1 MEDISES
8 LIDETPSNNSSNVI
22 PYDPRRRYEEL
33 LEQVERLG
41 HFSTKTFCVNSS
53 KLEMKVSFTT
63 NWFIQSMIG
72 SAQNHRIYS
81 LHMVN
86 HRTHMEV

>member
-53 KLEMKVSFTT
+53 KLESKVSFTT
-63 NWFIQSMIG
+63 
-72 SAQNHRIYS
+72 RISS
-81 LHMVN
+81 L
-86 HRTHMEV
+86 TEVDTAVLYLNSEKSRSTEN

>member
-41 HFSTKTFCVNSS
+41 HFKNVFLLIHRNLNQKYHLQPV
-53 KLEMKVSFTT
+53 
-63 NWFIQSMIG
+63 G
-72 SAQNHRIYS
+72 SYS
-81 LHMVN
+81 L
-86 HRTHMEV
+86 